1 MEHDHV
7 MLKLKFL
14 KFSSN
19 NQQTKIT
26 PGFCSISEQLFDLL
40 DENLIHARSHFSASS
55 LNPGVR

>member
-26 PGFCSISEQLFDLL
+26 LYFV
-40 DENLIHARSHFSASS
+40 ASLS
-55 LNPGVR
+55 NYLTSWMKI